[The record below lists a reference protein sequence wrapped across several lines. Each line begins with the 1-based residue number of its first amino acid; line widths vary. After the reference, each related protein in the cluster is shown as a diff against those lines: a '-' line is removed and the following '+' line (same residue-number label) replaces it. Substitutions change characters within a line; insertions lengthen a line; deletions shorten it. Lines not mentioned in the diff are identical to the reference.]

1 MFFRRIM
8 TQVFTFNSS
17 TSYYSP
23 MNVTNQET
31 NASLLPLETVLVNI
45 HPPIL
50 NKHRHILGV
59 FVKNMCKS
67 KKLILPPDLKLVNL
81 LSHKFIV
88 HHLVFVNCRH
98 LTMTRAK
105 YDRGLKTYFYLK
117 HCFSLNNT
125 GIQCGGISS
134 SCLP

>member
-1 MFFRRIM
+1 M

-17 TSYYSP
+17 TPYYSP

-31 NASLLPLETVLVNI
+31 DASLLPLETVLVYI

-50 NKHRHILGV
+50 NKHRHILGL
-59 FVKNMCKS
+59 FVKNICKN

-81 LSHKFIV
+81 LSHPCIV
-88 HHLVFVNCRH
+88 HHLVYVNCRH
-98 LTMTRAK
+98 LTLVRAK
-105 YDRGLKTYFYLK
+105 YNRGLKTYFYLK
-117 HCFSLNNT
+117 HAYVLNNT

-134 SCLP
+134 HCLP

>member
-31 NASLLPLETVLVNI
+31 NASLLPLETVLVYI

-67 KKLILPPDLKLVNL
+67 KKLILPPDLKLIDL